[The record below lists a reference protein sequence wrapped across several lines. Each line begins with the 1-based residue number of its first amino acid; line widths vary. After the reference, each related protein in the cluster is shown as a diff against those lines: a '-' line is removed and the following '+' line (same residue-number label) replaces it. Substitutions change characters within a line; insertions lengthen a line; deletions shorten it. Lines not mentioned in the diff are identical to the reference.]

1 MPETILLIE
10 DNPEM
15 AENITGILKLAH
27 YNVSSANEGKTGVQ
41 MAKETHPDLILCDI
55 MMPGLD
61 GYSVFHILHKDPETA
76 SIPFVFLTAKTDKHD
91 IRHGMNLGADDYVT
105 KPFDGHELLKVVEVR
120 LKKNALLKA
129 SFTNDLD
136 DVNDFFKRAR
146 ELKEFNRLSENRP
159 VRTYHKKDFIFM
171 EGQTPYELFFI
182 VKGEVK
188 TYKLNPEGKELITGI
203 YRDGDFVGYA
213 PLLEDISYNENASV
227 LEDTQVAV
235 IPREDFISLIY
246 SSKDIAR
253 KFIKLLSNNLIET
266 ENRLLNLAYQS
277 VRQRVA
283 GTLLSIM
290 DQYSLPARKAL
301 ISVSRK
307 DISSIIGTATESLNR
322 TLADFRDEGLVEIG
336 PDGIRIIDRQKLER
350 LAR

>member
-10 DNPEM
+10 DNLEM
-15 AENITGILKLAH
+15 TENIRGILKLAH
-27 YNVSSANEGKTGVQ
+27 YNVLSATEGKAGIQ
-41 MAKETHPDLILCDI
+41 MAQETHPDLILCDI
-55 MMPGLD
+55 MMPGID
-61 GYSVFHILHKDPETA
+61 GYGVFHILHKDPETA
-76 SIPFVFLTAKTDKHD
+76 SIPFVFLTAKTDRQD
-91 IRHGMNLGADDYVT
+91 IRHGMNLGADDYMT

-129 SFTNDLD
+129 SFANDLE

-146 ELKEFNRLSENRP
+146 EIKEFNRLSENRP
-159 VRTYHKKDFIFM
+159 VRTYHKKDFLFM

-203 YRDGDFVGYA
+203 YRNGDFVGYT
-213 PLLEDISYNENASV
+213 PLLENIPYNESATV
-227 LEDTQVAV
+227 LEDTQVAL
-235 IPREDFISLIY
+235 IPKDDFISLIY
-246 SSKDIAR
+246 SSRDIAR

-283 GTLLSIM
+283 GALLNIM
-290 DQYSLPARKAL
+290 DHYSLPARKAL
-301 ISVSRK
+301 INISRK

-322 TLADFRDEGLVEIG
+322 TLADFRDEGVIEIG
-336 PDGIRIIDRQKLER
+336 AEGIRITDRQRLEK